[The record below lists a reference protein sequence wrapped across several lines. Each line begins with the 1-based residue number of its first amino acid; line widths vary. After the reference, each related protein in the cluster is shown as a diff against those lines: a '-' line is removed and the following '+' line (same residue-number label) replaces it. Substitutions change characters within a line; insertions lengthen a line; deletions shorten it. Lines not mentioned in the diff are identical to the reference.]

1 MFQATHAREDASR
14 VADAL
19 GGETVGGL
27 VSLALGAAAGDDEP
41 RENGSANKGRTMI
54 DGLDVAFLGV
64 KGEIEL
70 LAQKALNHVDI
81 AQQLISAF
89 ERNENIKIIDIATIM
104 GIAQLVDNVTVELVK
119 ENIGKQLAGE
129 IANHNALTFWLAE
142 KTLVTG
148 QLAPIGAASANSDV
162 AHGLI
167 IDNFLPD
174 IAEQT
179 IKGLTILGEAANVV
193 LEVGTIRME
202 KLLLKAPKHA
212 AIEEIVLQAHEIAL
226 DIEFSNHGGA
236 GVILG
241 HLAEMVGE
249 PLLAIKRAL
258 TLATGV
264 GVRDKTPVP
273 PVGADIKEEMMDDA
287 VAKRSGHDLANDRI
301 MDDEGDAAAGV
312 ITVAQHT
319 FAEIENVFHVV
330 EFETV
335 LVDGETLAFAGGKI
349 SAPKFVA
356 EKIAKG
362 I

>member
-1 MFQATHAREDASR
+1 MLQATHAREDASR

-41 RENGSANKGRTMI
+41 RENGSANERRTMI
-54 DGLDVAFLGV
+54 DGLDIAFLGV

-70 LAQKALNHVDI
+70 LAQKALDQIDV
-81 AQQLISAF
+81 AQQLLSAF

-104 GIAQLVDNVTVELVK
+104 GITQLMDNVTVELVK
-119 ENIGKQLAGE
+119 ENVGKQLAGE
-129 IANHNALTFWLAE
+129 IADHDALAFWLAE
-142 KTLVTG
+142 KTLVAG
-148 QLAPIGAASANSDV
+148 QLAPIGAAPANSNV

-193 LEVGTIRME
+193 LEVGAIRME

-212 AIEEIVLQAHEIAL
+212 AIEEIVLQAHEITL
-226 DIEFSNHGGA
+226 NVEFSNHGGA
-236 GVILG
+236 GIILG
-241 HLAEMVGE
+241 HLAEMVGK
-249 PLLAIKRAL
+249 PLLAIKCAFAF
-258 TLATGV
+258 ATGV
-264 GVRDKTPVP
+264 GVRNKPPVP